1 MTDQIDA
8 APGTPAY
15 YDLLAARLGS
25 AVLADI
31 LDDLGVRGNVLRHTV
46 RPLFDRAVAVGRAAT
61 MLAVDVYETPA
72 EPYRLLMEA
81 LDALQPGAVVVVTTN
96 GCTRAALWGE
106 LLSTAVASRG
116 GRGVVLDGFTR
127 DARQIEAM
135 GFPVFSTGLSPADS
149 KGRCEVI
156 AHGVTIEAGGVR
168 VRPGD
173 LVFADRDGV
182 VVVPQELEADAVRR
196 ALGKVSEENRV
207 RDALRAGV
215 PVSEAFRRY
224 GVL

>member
-1 MTDQIDA
+1 MTDDIGA
-8 APGTPAY
+8 APGSAAY
-15 YDLLAARLGS
+15 YDALAARLGS
-25 AVLADI
+25 ALLADI
-31 LDDLGVRGNVLRHTV
+31 LDDLGVRTSVMRHTI

-72 EPYRLLMEA
+72 EPYRHLMEG
-81 LDALQPGAVVVVTTN
+81 LDALEPGAVVVVTTN
-96 GCTRAALWGE
+96 GSTRAALWGE
-106 LLSTAVASRG
+106 LLSTATASRG
-116 GRGVVLDGFTR
+116 GRGAVLDGLAR
-127 DARQIEAM
+127 DARRIEAM

-173 LVFADRDGV
+173 LVFGDRDGV
-182 VVVPQELEADAVRR
+182 VVVPQELEAEAVRR
-196 ALGKVSEENRV
+196 ALRKASEENRV
-207 RDALRAGV
+207 REALRGGM
-215 PVSEAFRRY
+215 PVTEAFRRY